1 MEAMI
6 FKIGTKNKN
15 LIEDVQRRAI
25 KLVHVVVV
33 VVVVERR
40 TYRLTWHKLN
50 TIASRTLHKNY
61 REKN

>member
-1 MEAMI
+1 MI
-6 FKIGTKNKN
+6 FKIGTKNKK

-40 TYRLTWHKLN
+40 T
-50 TIASRTLHKNY
+50 
-61 REKN
+61 